1 VRRVLESS
9 RYLVLLAVFGL
20 LVAAVT
26 TVGWGAVRT
35 WHFVDALFDSGVYDK
50 LTIVRLLEVIDTYLL
65 ATVLLVFAIG
75 LYELFIGDLTV
86 APWLQVHDLGDLKVK
101 LSEVIVL
108 VIAVKFLE
116 QFLTLKDT
124 KDLLNTAIAV
134 TLVMGA
140 LIAFN
145 AVGVQKH

>member
-1 VRRVLESS
+1 MQQSLSS
-9 RYLVLLAVFGL
+9 IATL
-20 LVAAVT
+20 T
-26 TVGWGAVRT
+26 WGAVRT
-35 WHFVDALFDSGVYDK
+35 WHFVDGLLHNGMYDK

-65 ATVLLVFAIG
+65 ATVLLVFAVG
-75 LYELFIGDLTV
+75 LYELFIGEVTMP
-86 APWLQVHDLGDLKVK
+86 AWLQVHDLGDLKVK

-124 KDLLNTAIAV
+124 HDLLNTSIAV

-140 LIAFN
+140 LVAFS
-145 AVGVQKH
+145 AIGAQKH